1 MPTSHSPQVREAAEA
16 DEEGPDA
23 RAPPEEAADDDP
35 MLDVPRGMARP
46 LRVMGVYFQR
56 EVEIRQ
62 GE

>member
-23 RAPPEEAADDDP
+23 SAPPPAVADDDP

-46 LRVMGVYFQR
+46 LRVMCVNFQR
-56 EVEIRQ
+56 EV
-62 GE
+62 

>member
-1 MPTSHSPQVREAAEA
+1 MPTSHSPQVREAVEA

-23 RAPPEEAADDDP
+23 RAPPEEAADDNP
-35 MLDVPRGMARP
+35 ILDVPRGMARP
-46 LRVMGVYFQR
+46 LRVMCVNFQR